1 MLLIISENEY
11 LSSNM
16 SDTLRYIGVL
26 SYGVK
31 PADAAD
37 EISELYNAVLM
48 LEDCSSEK
56 AREAVFAVRQKCDS
70 PIFGVVSPYSKIRE
84 IFDAC
89 FDGTVYS
96 SRLVKEIRRY
106 CKERGFKEIG
116 QYSLG
121 ALSAESEG
129 GEVIY
134 KSEKIPLTRAEGNIV
149 RYMISSY
156 PYPKIADEIL
166 KHVYP
171 RTRSPEKSSLRTHI
185 SSINKKFADLF
196 GKRLISLVQGSGY
209 RIGIC
214 DIRDE
219 FSAHDGI

>member
-31 PADAAD
+31 PAEASE
-37 EISELYNAVLM
+37 EISDLYSAVLM
-48 LEDCSSEK
+48 LEDSTSEK
-56 AREAVFAVRQKCDS
+56 SREAIFAVRRKTVC
-70 PIFGVVSPYSKIRE
+70 PIFGVVSSYSRIRE
-84 IFDAC
+84 LFDMC
-89 FDGTVYS
+89 FDGQIYS
-96 SRLVKEIRRY
+96 SRLVKEIRRFSR
-106 CKERGFKEIG
+106 ERGFKEIG

-121 ALSAESEG
+121 SLSAESEG
-129 GEVIY
+129 GGVLY
-134 KSEKIPLTRAEGNIV
+134 KSERIPLTRAEGNIV
-149 RYMISSY
+149 RYMINSY

-171 RTRSPEKSSLRTHI
+171 RTRAPERSSLRTHI
-185 SSINKKFADLF
+185 SSINKKFSDIF
-196 GKRLISLVQGSGY
+196 GKRLISLVQGEGY

-219 FSAHDGI
+219 FSARDGI